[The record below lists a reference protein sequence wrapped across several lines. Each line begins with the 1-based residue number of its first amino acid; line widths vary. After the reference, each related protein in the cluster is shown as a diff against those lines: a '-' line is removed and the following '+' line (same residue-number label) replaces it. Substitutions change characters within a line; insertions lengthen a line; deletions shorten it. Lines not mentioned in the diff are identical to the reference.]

1 MQPLPNK
8 SYDFAR
14 TLCHFNRCG
23 QHSQEAEI
31 EFFKM
36 IKDVDLNDLKNQY
49 LDNIERHRLKKESVD
64 LSILIDS
71 HHILYHIFMLK

>member
-23 QHSQEAEI
+23 QHS
-31 EFFKM
+31 
-36 IKDVDLNDLKNQY
+36 
-49 LDNIERHRLKKESVD
+49 
-64 LSILIDS
+64 
-71 HHILYHIFMLK
+71 

>member
-36 IKDVDLNDLKNQY
+36 IQDVDLNDLKN
-49 LDNIERHRLKKESVD
+49 
-64 LSILIDS
+64 
-71 HHILYHIFMLK
+71 